1 MAQLLQH
8 LPNKHEVL
16 TSDTQNPLG
25 KQKILEMLGVYNL
38 KDDEMVFKERYIP
51 GAHWLL
57 T

>member
-38 KDDEMVFKERYIP
+38 KDDEMDLKERYIP